1 MARIASYQKDNSLHE
16 KDKLFGSSYVSTN
29 NGTDQFTTGNFT
41 LEDLAGFF
49 GNYITFDNTNYNLAT
64 ITQTLE
70 THTSDI
76 AANASYGQN
85 LGASFGVV
93 DDQGNLT
100 SLSEAFANNLLS
112 VATSEDYATATQ
124 LNTLSAR
131 VTTNEADVLANATNI
146 TTVTASANTNASNI
160 TTNTGSISTNT
171 TNIAS
176 NASDISTLQNDITTA
191 NTNISQNSTNITTLD
206 SSVST
211 INTTITGQQGSIS
224 NNTTNITAN
233 ASDISTLQNTLTT
246 SNGNISQLQ
255 TDLTSLTST
264 VNTNTTDITTAE
276 GNITTNTTNITTN
289 ASDISTLSNNL
300 TTTNANVAQN
310 ASDVTSLTTTVTSN
324 TNAISSNDADIVTAN
339 TNITTNA
346 NAISTLQND
355 LNTAEADI
363 IQNATNH
370 TSLTSTVN
378 TNTSSI
384 NTNAGNITTANTNIS
399 TNASAISTL
408 QNELNT
414 AEADILQ
421 NASDV
426 TSLTSTV
433 NSNTSSIG
441 TNSTNISNNASSIS
455 TLTNNLST
463 ANTNISQNSSNITT
477 LTTNVNT
484 NTSDIGTNTTNISTN
499 ASNITTLTNDLNT
512 AEADILSNSS
522 DITSLTTTVNG
533 NTGDISTNASSIST
547 LNAGLVTANGNISA
561 NASDITT
568 VTATANTNTGNIST
582 NASNISTINTTVN
595 GHTTSIQTNATSIN
609 GIEGRYGVTIDN
621 NGALTGF
628 QLLSGASSSSFIIN
642 ANDFKIYTGGGN
654 LTPFSVSGSTVLI
667 DGQLNVSGTAT
678 IQGSSNTGDFIA
690 AQFINSGSSGL
701 SSIKVRNNAGYYGLY
716 RLNTTVSNNIG
727 YYGVDIVIGPASG
740 GGEHK
745 LANFFNGG
753 MSLGGGSSDKLIFN
767 DNYAANTSSTGAG
780 AVYVAGST
788 DGQNTQAMFITVPSN
803 QSTSTPALNIET
815 NSSNSIFKVFRN
827 SHVETGTITTSGQ
840 IRGASLTS
848 DAGITASGA
857 ITTNSTVKGTQF
869 IDHDNATY
877 YLDPASTSN
886 LNAATFVGTISG
898 QNQYLAQD
906 LALGFTSGN
915 IGGKLDIVRSSAG
928 IGIKNNY
935 GSSVSS
941 STIGLLQ
948 YTSAAAT
955 SSGYHL
961 VFQAAPPSGTDQNM
975 LLCDLDGGLR
985 NRYNEYGQYSDE
997 NIKENIVAATDK
1009 LEEVKQLQVKNFNL
1023 IGDDFKQIG
1032 LIAQDVEQIFP
1043 SLVKNTT
1050 TPDGTEVKSL
1060 KYSVLVPILI
1070 KAIQELEARVAQLET
1085 P

>member
-1 MARIASYQKDNSLHE
+1 
-16 KDKLFGSSYVSTN
+16 
-29 NGTDQFTTGNFT
+29 
-41 LEDLAGFF
+41 
-49 GNYITFDNTNYNLAT
+49 
-64 ITQTLE
+64 
-70 THTSDI
+70 
-76 AANASYGQN
+76 
-85 LGASFGVV
+85 
-93 DDQGNLT
+93 
-100 SLSEAFANNLLS
+100 
-112 VATSEDYATATQ
+112 
-124 LNTLSAR
+124 
-131 VTTNEADVLANATNI
+131 
-146 TTVTASANTNASNI
+146 
-160 TTNTGSISTNT
+160 
-171 TNIAS
+171 
-176 NASDISTLQNDITTA
+176 
-191 NTNISQNSTNITTLD
+191 
-206 SSVST
+206 
-211 INTTITGQQGSIS
+211 
-224 NNTTNITAN
+224 
-233 ASDISTLQNTLTT
+233 LQNTLTT

-300 TTTNANVAQN
+300 TTTNANVSQN
-310 ASDVTSLTTTVTSN
+310 ATNITTLDTTVTSN
-324 TNAISSNDADIVTAN
+324 TNAISSNDTDIATAN

-363 IQNATNH
+363 VQNATNH
-370 TSLTSTVN
+370 TNLTSTVN
-378 TNTSSI
+378 SNTTSI
-384 NTNAGNITTANTNIS
+384 HPNAGNITTANTNIS

-433 NSNTSSIG
+433 NTNTSSIG

-463 ANTNISQNSSNITT
+463 ANTNITQNSSNITT

-512 AEADILSNSS
+512 AEADILSNAG

-547 LNAGLVTANGNISA
+547 LNTGLTTANNNISA
-561 NASDITT
+561 NSTNITS
-568 VTATANTNTGNIST
+568 VTSTANTNTGNISS
-582 NASNISTINTTVN
+582 NASSISSLTTTVN
-595 GHTTSIQTNATSIN
+595 GHTTSISTNATSIN

-628 QLLSGASSSSFIIN
+628 QLLSGASTSSFVIN

-667 DGQLNVSGTAT
+667 DGQLQVSGTAT

-701 SSIKVRNNAGYYGLY
+701 TSVKVRNNAGYYGLY
-716 RLNTTVSNNIG
+716 RLNTTVANDIG
-727 YYGVDIVIGPASG
+727 YYGIDIVMGPASG
-740 GGEHK
+740 GGEHR

-753 MSLGGGSSDKLIFN
+753 MSLGGGSNDKLIFN
-767 DNYAANTSSTGAG
+767 DNYAANTNSTAAG
-780 AVYVAGST
+780 AIYVAGSS
-788 DGQNTQAMFITVPSN
+788 DGQNTQAMFITVPTN

-815 NSSNSIFKVFRN
+815 NGSNSIFKVFRN

-840 IRGASLTS
+840 IRGGSLTS

-857 ITTNSTVKGTQF
+857 IATNNTIKGTRF
-869 IDHDNATY
+869 IDHNDANY
-877 YLDPASTSN
+877 YLDPNSTSN

-906 LALGFTSGN
+906 LGIGFTSGN

-935 GSSVSS
+935 GTAASG
-941 STIGLLQ
+941 TTGLLG
-948 YTSAAAT
+948 YTSASMNT
-955 SSGYHL
+955 SGAYHL
-961 VFQAAPPSGTDQNM
+961 VFQAAPTSGSDTNM
-975 LLCDLDGGLR
+975 LLCDLNGNLR
-985 NRYNEYGQYSDE
+985 NRNNSYGQYSDE
-997 NIKENIVAATDK
+997 NLKENITLATAK
-1009 LEEVKQLQVKNFNL
+1009 LEDVKQLQVKNFNF
-1023 IGDDFKQIG
+1023 IGDELKQIG

-1043 SLVKNTT
+1043 GLVENIE
-1050 TPDGTEVKSL
+1050 TPQGNQVKSL

>member
-16 KDKLFGSSYVSTN
+16 KDKLFGSSYISTN

-41 LEDLAGFF
+41 LEDLAAFF

-64 ITQTLE
+64 ISQTLE

-76 AANASYGQN
+76 AANATYGQN
-85 LGASFGVV
+85 LGAIFGVV
-93 DDQGNLT
+93 DANGNLT
-100 SLSEAFANNLLS
+100 SLSESFANNILS
-112 VATSEDYATATQ
+112 TATSEDYATATQ
-124 LNTLSAR
+124 LNTLTAR
-131 VTTNEADVLANATNI
+131 VTTNEADVATNATNI

-176 NASDISTLQNDITTA
+176 NASDISTLQNDISTA

-211 INTTITGQQGSIS
+211 INTTIAGLQGTTS

-233 ASDISTLQNTLTT
+233 ASAISTLTNNLATANT
-246 SNGNISQLQ
+246 NISQNAS
-255 TDLTSLTST
+255 DVTSLTST
-264 VNTNTTDITTAE
+264 VNTNTTNIATAQ
-276 GNITTNTTNITTN
+276 GNISTNTTNITTN

-512 AEADILSNSS
+512 AEADILSNAG

-533 NTGDISTNASSIST
+533 HTGDISTNASSIST
-547 LNAGLVTANGNISA
+547 LNAGLTTANNNISA
-561 NASDITT
+561 NATNITS
-568 VTATANTNTGNIST
+568 VTSTANTNTGNIST
-582 NASNISTINTTVN
+582 NASNISSLTTTVN
-595 GHTTSIQTNATSIN
+595 GHTTSISTNASSIN

-667 DGQLNVSGTAT
+667 DGQLNVSGTAL
-678 IQGSSNTGDFIA
+678 ISGSSTSGDYIACDFKNT
-690 AQFINSGSSGL
+690 GSSGL
-701 SSIKVRNNAGYYGLY
+701 SSIRVLNNNNYYGLF
-716 RLNTTVSNNIG
+716 RLNTTVSGDIG
-727 YYGVDIVIGPASG
+727 YYGIDLVIGPASG
-740 GGEHK
+740 GGEK
-745 LANFFNGG
+745 RLANFNGG
-753 MSLGGGSSDKLIFN
+753 GLSMGLYGTKVFFNDGYAGNTTSTAAGAIGVRGSSD
-767 DNYAANTSSTGAG
+767 
-780 AVYVAGST
+780 
-788 DGQNTQAMFITVPSN
+788 GQATQAMFITVPTN
-803 QSTSTPALNIET
+803 QATSTPAFAIED
-815 NSSNSIFKVFRN
+815 NSSNSIFKIYRTGL
-827 SHVETGTITTSGQ
+827 VETAAIQTSGN

-857 ITTNSTVKGTQF
+857 IATNNTVKGTQF
-869 IDHDNATY
+869 IDHDNAVY

-886 LNAATFVGTISG
+886 LNAATFIGTISG

-906 LALGFTSGN
+906 LGIGFTSGN
-915 IGGKLDIVRSSAG
+915 IGGKIDVVRSNVG
-928 IGIKNNY
+928 INIKNQYATAGSGTIGLYGYTASSMNTSGAY
-935 GSSVSS
+935 HMVFQAHNGSSV
-941 STIGLLQ
+941 T
-948 YTSAAAT
+948 
-955 SSGYHL
+955 
-961 VFQAAPPSGTDQNM
+961 NM
-975 LLCDLDGGLR
+975 LLCDLNGNLR
-985 NRYNEYGQYSDE
+985 NYNNSYGQISD
-997 NIKENIVAATDK
+997 ITLKENITAATPK
-1009 LEEVKQLQVKNFNL
+1009 LEEVKQLQVKNFNF
-1023 IGDDFKQIG
+1023 IGNDLKQIG

-1043 SLVKNTT
+1043 GLVENIE
-1050 TPDGTEVKSL
+1050 TPDGDEIKSV

>member
-1 MARIASYQKDNSLHE
+1 MARIASYQKDTSLHE
-16 KDKLFGSSYVSTN
+16 KDKLFGSSYISTN

-41 LEDLAGFF
+41 LLDLAEFF
-49 GNYITFDNTNYNLAT
+49 ANYQISDNQLYNFAT
-64 ITQTLE
+64 ISQQVTTNV
-70 THTSDI
+70 SDI
-76 AANASYGQN
+76 ASNATYSLN
-85 LGASFGVV
+85 LGASFGTV
-93 DDQGNLT
+93 DAQGNLT

-124 LNTLSAR
+124 LNSLT
-131 VTTNEADVLANATNI
+131 ATVNNN
-146 TTVTASANTNASNI
+146 TA
-160 TTNTGSISTNT
+160 SISTNT
-171 TNIAS
+171 TNITSVTAS
-176 NASDISTLQNDITTA
+176 TTQNTTDIATNTGNISTVTTTANANATAISSLQSGLNTA
-191 NTNISQNSTNITTLD
+191 NTNISQNATDITTLD
-206 SSVST
+206 SSVTT
-211 INTTITGQQGSIS
+211 INTTITGIQGDITS
-224 NNTTNITAN
+224 NTTNITAN
-233 ASDISTLQNTLTT
+233 ASAINTLT
-246 SNGNISQLQ
+246 
-255 TDLTSLTST
+255 
-264 VNTNTTDITTAE
+264 
-276 GNITTNTTNITTN
+276 
-289 ASDISTLSNNL
+289 NNL
-300 TTTNANVAQN
+300 ATTNANVTQN
-310 ASDVTSLTTTVTSN
+310 ASDVTSLTTTVN
-324 TNAISSNDADIVTAN
+324 TNTTNIATAQG
-339 TNITTNA
+339 NITTNTTNIA
-346 NAISTLQND
+346 TNASDISTL
-355 LNTAEADI
+355 
-363 IQNATNH
+363 TNN
-370 TSLTSTVN
+370 L
-378 TNTSSI
+378 
-384 NTNAGNITTANTNIS
+384 ATANANIS
-399 TNASAISTL
+399 
-408 QNELNT
+408 
-414 AEADILQ
+414 Q

-441 TNSTNISNNASSIS
+441 TNTTNISNNASSIS
-455 TLTNNLST
+455 TLTNNLAT
-463 ANTNISQNSSNITT
+463 TNANVSQNASDVTS
-477 LTTNVNT
+477 LTTTVNS
-484 NTSDIGTNTTNISTN
+484 NTSAIGTNTTNISTN
-499 ASNITTLTNDLNT
+499 ASNITTLQNDLST
-512 AEADILSNSS
+512 AQGDISSNSTN
-522 DITSLTTTVNG
+522 ITSLTGTVNG
-533 NTGDISTNASSIST
+533 HTGD
-547 LNAGLVTANGNISA
+547 
-561 NASDITT
+561 
-568 VTATANTNTGNIST
+568 IST
-582 NASNISTINTTVN
+582 NASNISTLNAGLTTANNNISANATNITSVTSIANTNTGNISSNASSISSLTTTVN
-595 GHTTSIQTNATSIN
+595 GHTTSISTNASSIN

-628 QLLSGASSSSFIIN
+628 QLLSGASSSSFVIN

-767 DNYAANTSSTGAG
+767 DNYAANTNSTGAG

-788 DGQNTQAMFITVPSN
+788 DGQATQAMFITVPTN
-803 QSTSTPALNIET
+803 QASSTPALNIET
-815 NSSNSIFKVFRN
+815 NSSFSIFKIYKN
-827 SHVETGTITTSGQ
+827 SHVETGSITTSGQ
-840 IRGASLTS
+840 IRGASLVS
-848 DAGITASGA
+848 DAGITASGT
-857 ITTNSTVKGTQF
+857 IVTNNTIKGTQF
-869 IDHDNATY
+869 IDHDNAAY

-886 LNAATFVGTISG
+886 LNAATFAGNILG

-906 LALGFTSGN
+906 LGIGFTSGN
-915 IGGKLDIVRSSAG
+915 IGGKLDIRRSSAG
-928 IGIKNNY
+928 ICIKNDY
-935 GSSVSS
+935 GSSVSG
-941 STIGLLQ
+941 STIGLFQ

-961 VFQAAPPSGTDQNM
+961 VFQAAPPSGTDYNM

-997 NIKENIVAATDK
+997 NIKENITPATDK

-1070 KAIQELEARVAQLET
+1070 KAIQELEARVTQLET

>member
-1 MARIASYQKDNSLHE
+1 MARIESYQKDTSLHE
-16 KDKLFGSSYVSTN
+16 KDQLVGSSYVSTEN
-29 NGTDQFTTGNFT
+29 SIDKFTTGNFT
-41 LEDLAGFF
+41 LLDLAEFF
-49 GNYITFDNTNYNLAT
+49 ANYQISDNQLYSFAT
-64 ITQTLE
+64 ISQQVTTN
-70 THTSDI
+70 TSNI
-76 AANASYGQN
+76 SSNATYSLN
-85 LGASFGVV
+85 LGSSFGTV
-93 DDQGNLT
+93 DANGNLT

-112 VATSEDYATATQ
+112 VATSEDYATAAQ
-124 LNTLSAR
+124 LSSLT
-131 VTTNEADVLANATNI
+131 
-146 TTVTASANTNASNI
+146 TTVNNNTA
-160 TTNTGSISTNT
+160 SISTNATDITSVTAST
-171 TNIAS
+171 TQNTTDISTNTGNISTVTTTA
-176 NASDISTLQNDITTA
+176 NANATAISTLQSGLTTA
-191 NTNISQNSTNITTLD
+191 NTNISQNATDITTLD
-206 SSVST
+206 GSVTT
-211 INTTITGQQGSIS
+211 INTTITGIQGDITS
-224 NNTTNITAN
+224 NTTNITTNASAISTLTNNLATTNANVTQN
-233 ASDISTLQNTLTT
+233 ASDV
-246 SNGNISQLQ
+246 
-255 TDLTSLTST
+255 TSLTTT
-264 VNTNTTDITTAE
+264 VNTNTTNISTAQ

-289 ASDISTLSNNL
+289 ASDISTLTNNL
-300 TTTNANVAQN
+300 A
-310 ASDVTSLTTTVTSN
+310 
-324 TNAISSNDADIVTAN
+324 TAN
-339 TNITTNA
+339 TNIT
-346 NAISTLQND
+346 
-355 LNTAEADI
+355 
-363 IQNATNH
+363 
-370 TSLTSTVN
+370 
-378 TNTSSI
+378 
-384 NTNAGNITTANTNIS
+384 
-399 TNASAISTL
+399 
-408 QNELNT
+408 
-414 AEADILQ
+414 Q

-441 TNSTNISNNASSIS
+441 TNTTNITSNASSIS
-455 TLTNNLST
+455 TLTNNLATTNANVTQNASDVT
-463 ANTNISQNSSNITT
+463 SLTTTVTSNTNA
-477 LTTNVNT
+477 
-484 NTSDIGTNTTNISTN
+484 IGTNTTNISTN

-522 DITSLTTTVNG
+522 DITSLTTTVSG

-547 LNAGLVTANGNISA
+547 LNAGLTTANNNISA

-568 VTATANTNTGNIST
+568 VTAIANTNTGDIST

-642 ANDFKIYTGGGN
+642 ANDFKIYTAGGN

-667 DGQLNVSGTAT
+667 DGQLSVSGTAL
-678 IQGSSNTGDFIA
+678 ISGSSTSGDYIACDFKNT
-690 AQFINSGSSGL
+690 GSSGL
-701 SSIKVRNNAGYYGLY
+701 SSIRVLNNNNYYGLF
-716 RLNTTVSNNIG
+716 RLNTTVNGDIG
-727 YYGVDIVIGPASG
+727 YYGIDLVIGPASG
-740 GGEHK
+740 GGEK
-745 LANFFNGG
+745 RLANFNGG
-753 MSLGGGSSDKLIFN
+753 GLSMGLYGTKVFFNDGYAGNTTSTAAGAIGVRGSSD
-767 DNYAANTSSTGAG
+767 
-780 AVYVAGST
+780 
-788 DGQNTQAMFITVPSN
+788 GQATQAMFITVPTN
-803 QSTSTPALNIET
+803 QATSTPALNIET
-815 NSSNSIFKVFRN
+815 NSSNSIFKIYR
-827 SHVETGTITTSGQ
+827 TGKAECASIVASGN

-857 ITTNSTVKGTQF
+857 IATNNTVKGTQF
-869 IDHDNATY
+869 IDHNNAAY

-886 LNAATFVGTISG
+886 LNAATFAGTISG

-906 LALGFTSGN
+906 LGIGFTSGN
-915 IGGKLDIVRSSAG
+915 IGGKIDIVRSSAG

-997 NIKENIVAATDK
+997 NIKENIVPATDK

>member
-1 MARIASYQKDNSLHE
+1 MARIASYQKDNSLHA
-16 KDKLFGSSYVSTN
+16 KDKLFGSSYISTN
-29 NGTDQFTTGNFT
+29 NGIDQFTTGNFT
-41 LEDLAGFF
+41 LEDLAAFF
-49 GNYITFDNTNYNLAT
+49 GNYITFDDTNYNLAT
-64 ITQTLE
+64 ISQTLE

-76 AANASYGQN
+76 AANATYGQN
-85 LGASFGVV
+85 LGAIFGVV

-100 SLSEAFANNLLS
+100 SLSEAFANNILS

-131 VTTNEADVLANATNI
+131 VTTNEADVATNATNI
-146 TTVTASANTNASNI
+146 TTVTASASTNTSNI

-176 NASDISTLQNDITTA
+176 NASDISTLQNDISTA

-211 INTTITGQQGSIS
+211 INTTITGIEGDIT

-233 ASDISTLQNTLTT
+233 ASDITTLTNNLAT
-246 SNGNISQLQ
+246 ANTNISQNAS
-255 TDLTSLTST
+255 DVTSLTST
-264 VNTNTTDITTAE
+264 VSTNTTDIATAE
-276 GNITTNTTNITTN
+276 GNISTNTTNITTN
-289 ASDISTLSNNL
+289 ATDISTLSNNL
-300 TTTNANVAQN
+300 TTTNANVTQN

-324 TNAISSNDADIVTAN
+324 TNAISSNDTDIATAN

-346 NAISTLQND
+346 NAISTLQSD

-363 IQNATNH
+363 VQNATNH
-370 TSLTSTVN
+370 TNLTSTVS
-378 TNTSSI
+378 TNTTSI

-414 AEADILQ
+414 AEADIVQ

-441 TNSTNISNNASSIS
+441 TNTTNISTNASNIS
-455 TLTNNLST
+455 TLTNDLNT
-463 ANTNISQNSSNITT
+463 AEADIVQNSSNITT

-484 NTSDIGTNTTNISTN
+484 NASDIGTNTTNISTN

-512 AEADILSNSS
+512 AEADILSNSGN
-522 DITSLTTTVNG
+522 ITSLTTTVNG
-533 NTGDISTNASSIST
+533 HTGDISTNASNIST
-547 LNAGLVTANGNISA
+547 LNTGLTTANNNISA
-561 NASDITT
+561 NATDITS
-568 VTATANTNTGNIST
+568 VTSTANTNTGNISS
-582 NASNISTINTTVN
+582 NASSISSLTTTVN
-595 GHTTSIQTNATSIN
+595 GNTTSISTNASSIN

-667 DGQLNVSGTAT
+667 DGQLNVSGTAS
-678 IQGSSNTGDFIA
+678 IQGSSNTGQFIA
-690 AQFINSGSSGL
+690 CDFKNSGSSGL
-701 SSIKVRNNAGYYGLY
+701 SSIRVLNNNNYYGLF
-716 RLNTTVSNNIG
+716 RLNTTVAGDIG
-727 YYGVDIVIGPASG
+727 YYGIDLVIGPATG
-740 GGEHK
+740 GGEK
-745 LANFFNGG
+745 RLANFNGG
-753 MSLGGGSSDKLIFN
+753 GLSMGLYGTKVLFNDGYTGDTTSTAAGAIGVRGSSD
-767 DNYAANTSSTGAG
+767 
-780 AVYVAGST
+780 
-788 DGQNTQAMFITVPSN
+788 GQATQAMFVTVPTN
-803 QSTSTPALNIET
+803 QSTSTPAFAIET
-815 NSSNSIFKVFRN
+815 NASSSIFKVYRTG
-827 SHVETGTITTSGQ
+827 HVESASLTTSGT

-857 ITTNSTVKGTQF
+857 ITTNNTVKGTQF
-869 IDHDNATY
+869 IDHNNAAY

-886 LNAATFVGTISG
+886 LNAATFAGNISG

-906 LALGFTSGN
+906 LGLGFTSGG
-915 IGGKLDIVRSSAG
+915 IGGKLDIRRSTAG
-928 IGIKNNY
+928 ISIKNDY

-948 YTSAAAT
+948 FTSAAAT

-961 VFQAAPPSGTDQNM
+961 VFQAAPPSGSDPNM

-1050 TPDGTEVKSL
+1050 TPDGNEVKSL

-1070 KAIQELEARVAQLET
+1070 KAIQELEARVAALET